1 MMETVHHK
9 LISWWCLI
17 AGNRWMEHKIQLIA
31 FPKAWCLI
39 LRDLNM
45 IDGGNDQIAW
55 LLWDVTFWP
64 KQAQLPKL
72 TIRKEKQ
79 GSSSIPSSH
88 HFNSMLSYHLDMII
102 TPPMTNYLSYHMGG
116 SLHQSLSIFTKRW
129 CLHLC
134 QLRNCTRL
142 RTIS

>member
-1 MMETVHHK
+1 
-9 LISWWCLI
+9 
-17 AGNRWMEHKIQLIA
+17 
-31 FPKAWCLI
+31 
-39 LRDLNM
+39 M

-55 LLWDVTFWP
+55 LLWDVTFCP

-88 HFNSMLSYHLDMII
+88 HFNSTLSYHLYMII

-116 SLHQSLSIFTKRW
+116 SLHQSLAIFTKR
-129 CLHLC
+129 
-134 QLRNCTRL
+134 
-142 RTIS
+142 